1 MHNAESLAE
10 PAVTAPDARR
20 SALFWRT
27 MDIRISFIPLPV
39 YLLLVALVVG
49 LLLCKEIK
57 ADLPTMVAIIGLGG
71 ATCGEIGKRLP
82 FFGKIGGAAIVSAFL
97 PSYLV
102 SLGWVPQDII
112 APVTTFTKSSNFIY
126 LFVSA
131 VVVGSIFTM
140 DRSLIIKGFAKTFV
154 PLLAGSVLALF
165 AGIAVGMICGLELRQ
180 VLFFVIVPVMGG
192 GLGEGAIPLSVGY
205 GEILGMDSGKILAQ
219 FLPVILLGNLCAILA
234 CGALDLLGK
243 RFPQLTGNGRLQM
256 LELPVDDVAH
266 AKDTQAREEQS
277 RFDAQAVNQVI
288 AAGMCAITL
297 YLSGV
302 LLHALFGLPGPVC
315 MLFLAVLLKLGNAVP
330 PQLEAGAQ
338 VLFKFFTTCVTYP
351 LLFANSIAVTH
362 WSELTAAFH
371 IGNVLTIATTVLTL
385 VLTGL
390 VIARKMGMY
399 PIETA
404 IVNGCHSGLGGTG
417 DIAILTAANRM
428 QLLPFAQIST
438 RIGGAITVMGALL
451 ILANLSAG

>member
-1 MHNAESLAE
+1 MHNAESLAT
-10 PAVTAPDARR
+10 PAVAAPDARR
-20 SALFWRT
+20 DGLFWRL

-39 YLLLVALVVG
+39 YLLLLALVVG
-49 LLLCKEIK
+49 LLFTK
-57 ADLPTMVAIIGLGG
+57 ALKPDLPTMVAIIGLGG

-140 DRSLIIKGFAKTFV
+140 DRNLIIKGFAKIFV
-154 PLLAGSVLALF
+154 PLLVGSVLALF
-165 AGIAVGMICGLELRQ
+165 AGIAVGMLCGLELRQ

-219 FLPVILLGNLCAILA
+219 LLPIILLGNLCATMA

-243 RFPQLTGNGRLQM
+243 RFPHLTGNGRLQM
-256 LELPVDDVAH
+256 LELPQDD
-266 AKDTQAREEQS
+266 AKVGVEKEVS
-277 RFDAQAVNQVI
+277 FDGQIVNQVI

-297 YLSGV
+297 YLAGV

-315 MLFLAVLLKLGNAVP
+315 MLFLAVLLKLCNAVP
-330 PQLEAGAQ
+330 QRLEAGAQ

-390 VIARKMGMY
+390 VIGRKMGMY

-451 ILANLSAG
+451 ILANLPAV

>member
-1 MHNAESLAE
+1 MQNVDTLAAAPPQASLFE
-10 PAVTAPDARR
+10 R
-20 SALFWRT
+20 L
-27 MDIRISFIPLPV
+27 MNIRISFIPLPV
-39 YLLLVALVVG
+39 YLVLVG
-49 LLLCKEIK
+49 LVIGLLIEHELKP
-57 ADLPTMVAIIGLGG
+57 DLPTMIAIIGLGG
-71 ATCGEIGKRLP
+71 ATCGELGKRLP
-82 FFGKIGGAAIVSAFL
+82 FIGKIGGAAIVSAFL

-102 SLGWVPQDII
+102 SLGWVPQEII
-112 APVTTFTKSSNFIY
+112 APVTAFTKQSNFIY

-140 DRSLIIKGFAKTFV
+140 DRNLIVKGFAKIFV
-154 PLLAGSVLALF
+154 PLLLGSVLALI
-165 AGIAVGMICGLELRQ
+165 AGVAVGLLCGLPLRQ

-219 FLPVILLGNLCAILA
+219 LLPIILLGNLCAILA

-243 RFPQLTGNGRLQM
+243 RYPSLTGNGRLQM
-256 LELPVDDVAH
+256 AEIANEAVVDEP
-266 AKDTQAREEQS
+266 AKIH
-277 RFDAQAVNQVI
+277 FDGQTINQVI

-297 YLSGV
+297 YLAGV
-302 LLHALFGLPGPVC
+302 LLHALFSLPGPVC
-315 MLFLAVLLKLGNAVP
+315 MLFLAVLLKLANVIPAR
-330 PQLEAGAQ
+330 LETGARL
-338 VLFKFFTTCVTYP
+338 LFQFFTTCVTYP

-362 WSELTAAFH
+362 WSELTAALH

-390 VIARKMGMY
+390 VVARRLNLY
-399 PIETA
+399 PIDTA

-428 QLLPFAQIST
+428 QLLPYAQIST

-451 ILANLSAG
+451 ILASMGPVG

>member
-1 MHNAESLAE
+1 MHNAESLAK
-10 PAVTAPDARR
+10 PAVTAPNARR
-20 SALFWRT
+20 DALFWRL

-39 YLLLVALVVG
+39 YLLLVALVAG

-57 ADLPTMVAIIGLGG
+57 ADLPTMIAIIGLGG

-102 SLGWVPQDII
+102 SLGWVPKDII

-140 DRSLIIKGFAKTFV
+140 DRNLIIKGFAKIFV

-165 AGIAVGMICGLELRQ
+165 AGIAVGLLCGMELRQ

-205 GEILGMDSGKILAQ
+205 GEILGIDSGKILAQ
-219 FLPVILLGNLCAILA
+219 LLPIILLGNLCAILA

-243 RFPQLTGNGRLQM
+243 RFAQLTGNGRLQM
-256 LELPVDDVAH
+256 VELPADDNA
-266 AKDTQAREEQS
+266 QAQEAPT
-277 RFDAQAVNQVI
+277 RFDAHTLNEVI

-297 YLSGV
+297 YLAGV

-315 MLFLAVLLKLGNAVP
+315 MLFLAVLLKLCNAI
-330 PQLEAGAQ
+330 PQPLEVGAQ

-451 ILANLSAG
+451 ILQNLPPA

>member
-1 MHNAESLAE
+1 MPNAETLTRPIA
-10 PAVTAPDARR
+10 AAPQVQHDR
-20 SALFWRT
+20 LFWRL
-27 MDIRISFIPLPV
+27 MDIRISFIPVPV
-39 YLLLVALVVG
+39 YLLLLALVAG
-49 LLLCKEIK
+49 LLLCKELK

-71 ATCGEIGKRLP
+71 ATCAEIGKRLP
-82 FFGKIGGAAIVSAFL
+82 FFGKIGGAAIVSALL

-102 SLGWVPQDII
+102 SLGWVPQEII

-126 LFVSA
+126 LFVSS

-140 DRSLIIKGFAKTFV
+140 DRNLIIKGFAKIFV
-154 PLLAGSVLALF
+154 PLLVGSLLALL
-165 AGIAVGMICGLELRQ
+165 AGVTVGMLCGLELRQ

-219 FLPVILLGNLCAILA
+219 LLPIILLGNLCAILA

-256 LELPVDDVAH
+256 LELPQDESKAGLE
-266 AKDTQAREEQS
+266 AET
-277 RFDAQAVNQVI
+277 RFDAQTVNQAI

-297 YLSGV
+297 YLAGV

-315 MLFLAVLLKLGNAVP
+315 MLFLAVLLKLCNAVP
-330 PQLEAGAQ
+330 ERLENGAR

-371 IGNVLTIATTVLTL
+371 IGNVLTIVTTVLTL

-390 VIARKMGMY
+390 VIARRMGMY

-451 ILANLSAG
+451 ILANLPPA

>member
-1 MHNAESLAE
+1 MHNAESLAT
-10 PAVTAPDARR
+10 PAVAAPDARR
-20 SALFWRT
+20 DGLFWRL

-39 YLLLVALVVG
+39 YLLLLALVVG
-49 LLLCKEIK
+49 LLFTK
-57 ADLPTMVAIIGLGG
+57 ALKPDLPTMVAIIGLGG

-140 DRSLIIKGFAKTFV
+140 DRNLIIKGFAKIFV
-154 PLLAGSVLALF
+154 PLLVGSVLALF
-165 AGIAVGMICGLELRQ
+165 AGIAVGMLCGLELRQ

-219 FLPVILLGNLCAILA
+219 LLPIILLGNLCAIMA

-243 RFPQLTGNGRLQM
+243 RFPHLTGNGRLQM
-256 LELPVDDVAH
+256 LELPQDD
-266 AKDTQAREEQS
+266 AKVGVEKEVS
-277 RFDAQAVNQVI
+277 FDGQIVNQVI

-297 YLSGV
+297 YLAGV

-315 MLFLAVLLKLGNAVP
+315 MLFLAVLLKLCNAVP
-330 PQLEAGAQ
+330 QRLEAGAQ

-390 VIARKMGMY
+390 VIGRKMGMY

-451 ILANLSAG
+451 ILANLPAV

>member
-1 MHNAESLAE
+1 MHSESTLARSGASH
-10 PAVTAPDARR
+10 PAW
-20 SALFWRT
+20 FWRL

-39 YLLLVALVVG
+39 YLALLVLVGSLLALNE
-49 LLLCKEIK
+49 LKP
-57 ADLPTMVAIIGLGG
+57 DLPIMVAVIGLGG
-71 ATCGEIGKRLP
+71 ATCAELGKRIPLL
-82 FFGKIGGAAIVSAFL
+82 GKIGGAAIVSAFL

-102 SLGWVPQDII
+102 SLGWVPASVITPI
-112 APVTTFTKSSNFIY
+112 TSFTKQSNFIY

-140 DRSLIIKGFAKTFV
+140 DRDLIVKGFAKIFL
-154 PLLAGSVLALF
+154 PLALGSVLALA
-165 AGIAVGMICGLELRQ
+165 AGVAVGVACGMPLRQ

-205 GEILGMDSGKILAQ
+205 GEILGLDSGKILAQ
-219 FLPVILLGNLCAILA
+219 LLPIILLGNLVAIIA

-243 RFPQLTGNGRLQM
+243 RFPALTGNGRLQRD
-256 LELPVDDVAH
+256 EVAGE
-266 AKDTQAREEQS
+266 APSGLTAQTQYDSQT
-277 RFDAQAVNQVI
+277 VNYVI
-288 AAGMCAITL
+288 AAGMCAIGL
-297 YLSGV
+297 YLAGV

-315 MLFLAVLLKLGNAVP
+315 MLFLAVLLKLLKAIP
-330 PQLEAGAQ
+330 PRLEEGAR
-338 VLFKFFTTCVTYP
+338 VLFQFFTTCVTYP

-371 IGNVLTIATTVLTL
+371 IGNVLTIATTVLVL
-385 VLTGL
+385 VGTGF
-390 VIARKMGMY
+390 VVARRLGMY
-399 PIETA
+399 PVEAA

-438 RIGGAITVMGALL
+438 RIGGAITVMLALL
-451 ILANLSAG
+451 VLANLGPA

>member
-1 MHNAESLAE
+1 MHNADSLAK
-10 PAVTAPDARR
+10 PSVATPDADRG
-20 SALFWRT
+20 ALFGRL

-39 YLLLVALVVG
+39 YLVLLALVAG
-49 LLLCKEIK
+49 LSLTKELK

-102 SLGWVPQDII
+102 SVGWVPQDII

-126 LFVSA
+126 LFVSS

-140 DRSLIIKGFAKTFV
+140 DRNLIIKGFAKIFV
-154 PLLAGSVLALF
+154 PLLVGSVLALF
-165 AGIAVGMICGLELRQ
+165 AGVAVGMLCGLELRQ

-219 FLPVILLGNLCAILA
+219 LLPIILLGNLCAILA

-243 RFPQLTGNGRLQM
+243 RYPQLTGNGRLQR
-256 LELPVDDVAH
+256 LEVPQDGDKVGVE
-266 AKDTQAREEQS
+266 KET
-277 RFDAQAVNQVI
+277 RFDGQTVNQVI

-297 YLSGV
+297 YLAGV

-315 MLFLAVLLKLGNAVP
+315 MLFLAVLLKLFNAVP
-330 PQLEAGAQ
+330 ERLEAGAQ

-371 IGNVLTIATTVLTL
+371 VGNVLTIVTTVLTL

-451 ILANLSAG
+451 ILANLPPV

>member
-1 MHNAESLAE
+1 MHNAESLAR
-10 PAVTAPDARR
+10 PAVAGSEPRR
-20 SALFWRT
+20 NALFWRL

-39 YLLLVALVVG
+39 YLLLLGLVAG
-49 LLLCKEIK
+49 LLLTKEIK
-57 ADLPTMVAIIGLGG
+57 ADLPTMIAIIGLGG

-97 PSYLV
+97 PSYIV

-112 APVTTFTKSSNFIY
+112 TPVTTFTKSSNFIY

-140 DRSLIIKGFAKTFV
+140 DRNLIIKGFAKIFV
-154 PLLAGSVLALF
+154 PLLVGSVLALL
-165 AGIAVGMICGLELRQ
+165 AGIAVGMLCGLELRQ

-219 FLPVILLGNLCAILA
+219 FLPIILLGNLVAIMA
-234 CGALDLLGK
+234 CGALDLVGK
-243 RFPQLTGNGRLQM
+243 RFPHLTGNGRLQM
-256 LELPVDDVAH
+256 IELPQDDTAPG
-266 AKDTQAREEQS
+266 AEKET
-277 RFDAQAVNQVI
+277 RFDSDTVNQVI

-297 YLSGV
+297 YLAGV

-315 MLFLAVLLKLGNAVP
+315 MLFIGVLLKLCNAVP
-330 PQLEAGAQ
+330 QRLEAGAQ

-371 IGNVLTIATTVLTL
+371 IGNVLTITTTVLTL

-390 VIARKMGMY
+390 VIARKMGMF

-451 ILANLSAG
+451 ILANLPPV

>member
-1 MHNAESLAE
+1 MHNADSLAK
-10 PAVTAPDARR
+10 PAVAAPEAGGNR
-20 SALFWRT
+20 LFWRL

-39 YLLLVALVVG
+39 YLLLAALIAG
-49 LLLCKEIK
+49 LLVCKELK
-57 ADLPTMVAIIGLGG
+57 PDLPTMVAIIGLGG

-112 APVTTFTKSSNFIY
+112 VPVTTFTKSSNFIY
-126 LFVSA
+126 LFVSS

-140 DRSLIIKGFAKTFV
+140 DRNLIIKGFAKIFV
-154 PLLAGSVLALF
+154 PLLLGSVLALI
-165 AGIAVGMICGLELRQ
+165 AGIAVGMLCGLELRQ

-205 GEILGMDSGKILAQ
+205 GEILGLDSGKILAQ
-219 FLPVILLGNLCAILA
+219 LLPIILLGNLCAILA

-243 RFPQLTGNGRLQM
+243 RFPHLTGNGRLQM
-256 LELPVDDVAH
+256 LELPQDEVVPDVE
-266 AKDTQAREEQS
+266 KET
-277 RFDAQAVNQVI
+277 RFDGQTVNQVI

-297 YLSGV
+297 YLAGV
-302 LLHALFGLPGPVC
+302 LLHSLFGLPGPVC
-315 MLFLAVLLKLGNAVP
+315 MLFLAVLLKLCNAIP
-330 PQLEAGAQ
+330 QQLEVGAQ

-451 ILANLSAG
+451 ILANLPPV

>member
-1 MHNAESLAE
+1 MQNVDTLAAAPPQASLFE
-10 PAVTAPDARR
+10 R
-20 SALFWRT
+20 L
-27 MDIRISFIPLPV
+27 MNIRISFIPLPV
-39 YLLLVALVVG
+39 FLVLVGLVVG
-49 LLLCKEIK
+49 LLIEHELKP
-57 ADLPTMVAIIGLGG
+57 DLPTMIAIIGLGG
-71 ATCGEIGKRLP
+71 ATCGELGKRLP
-82 FFGKIGGAAIVSAFL
+82 FIGKIGGAAIVSAFL

-102 SLGWVPQDII
+102 SLGWVPQEII
-112 APVTTFTKSSNFIY
+112 APVTAFTKQSNFIY

-140 DRSLIIKGFAKTFV
+140 DRNLIVKGFAKIFV
-154 PLLAGSVLALF
+154 PLLLGSVLALI
-165 AGIAVGMICGLELRQ
+165 AGVAVGLLCGLPLRQ

-219 FLPVILLGNLCAILA
+219 LLPIILLGNLCAILA

-243 RFPQLTGNGRLQM
+243 RYPSLTGNGRLQM
-256 LELPVDDVAH
+256 AEIADDAVVDEP
-266 AKDTQAREEQS
+266 AKIH
-277 RFDAQAVNQVI
+277 FDGQTINQVI

-297 YLSGV
+297 YLAGV

-315 MLFLAVLLKLGNAVP
+315 MLFLAVLLKLANVIPAR
-330 PQLEAGAQ
+330 LETGARL
-338 VLFKFFTTCVTYP
+338 LFQFFTTCVTYP

-362 WSELTAAFH
+362 WSELTAALH

-390 VIARKMGMY
+390 VVARRLNLY
-399 PIETA
+399 PIDTA

-428 QLLPFAQIST
+428 QLLPYAQIST

-451 ILANLSAG
+451 ILASMGPVG

>member
-10 PAVTAPDARR
+10 PAITVPDARR
-20 SALFWRT
+20 SALFWRL

-39 YLLLVALVVG
+39 YLLLVALVAG

-140 DRSLIIKGFAKTFV
+140 DRNLIIKGFAKIFV

-165 AGIAVGMICGLELRQ
+165 AGIAVGMLCGLELRQ

-219 FLPVILLGNLCAILA
+219 LLPIILLGNLCAIMA

-256 LELPVDDVAH
+256 LELPVDDATQ
-266 AKDTQAREEQS
+266 AKDTQAKEEQS
-277 RFDAQAVNQVI
+277 RFDAQTVNQVI
-288 AAGMCAITL
+288 AAGMCTITL
-297 YLSGV
+297 YLAGV

-330 PQLEAGAQ
+330 PRLEAGAKE
-338 VLFKFFTTCVTYP
+338 LFKFFTTCVTYP

-371 IGNVLTIATTVLTL
+371 IGNVLTIATTILTL

-451 ILANLSAG
+451 ILANLPPV

>member
-1 MHNAESLAE
+1 MHNVDTLAAAPPQASLFE
-10 PAVTAPDARR
+10 R
-20 SALFWRT
+20 L
-27 MDIRISFIPLPV
+27 MNIRISFIPVPL
-39 YLLLVALVVG
+39 YLVLVALVVG
-49 LLLCKEIK
+49 LLIEHELKP
-57 ADLPTMVAIIGLGG
+57 DLPTMIAIIGLGG
-71 ATCGEIGKRLP
+71 ATCGELGKRLP
-82 FFGKIGGAAIVSAFL
+82 FIGKIGGAAIVSAFL

-102 SLGWVPQDII
+102 SLGWVPQEII
-112 APVTTFTKSSNFIY
+112 APVTSFTKQSNFIY

-140 DRSLIIKGFAKTFV
+140 DRNLIVKGFAKIFV
-154 PLLAGSVLALF
+154 PLLLGSVLALI
-165 AGIAVGMICGLELRQ
+165 AGVAVGLLCGLPLRQ

-219 FLPVILLGNLCAILA
+219 LLPIILLGNLCAILA

-243 RFPQLTGNGRLQM
+243 RYPSLTGNGRLQM
-256 LELPVDDVAH
+256 AEIADDAVADQPV
-266 AKDTQAREEQS
+266 KIQ
-277 RFDAQAVNQVI
+277 FDGQTINQVI

-297 YLSGV
+297 YLAGV

-315 MLFLAVLLKLGNAVP
+315 MLFLAVLLKLANVIPAR
-330 PQLEAGAQ
+330 LETGARL
-338 VLFKFFTTCVTYP
+338 LFQFFTTCVTYP

-362 WSELTAAFH
+362 WSELTAALH
-371 IGNVLTIATTVLTL
+371 IGNVLTIASTVLTL

-390 VIARKMGMY
+390 VVARRLNLY
-399 PIETA
+399 PIDTA

-428 QLLPFAQIST
+428 QLLPYAQIST

-451 ILANLSAG
+451 ILANMGPVG

>member
-1 MHNAESLAE
+1 MHNAESLPR
-10 PAVTAPDARR
+10 PAVAVSEPRR
-20 SALFWRT
+20 NALFWRL

-39 YLLLVALVVG
+39 YLLLLGLVAG
-49 LLLCKEIK
+49 LLLTKEIK
-57 ADLPTMVAIIGLGG
+57 ADLPTMIAIIGLGG

-82 FFGKIGGAAIVSAFL
+82 FLGKIGGAAIVSAFL
-97 PSYLV
+97 PSYIV

-112 APVTTFTKSSNFIY
+112 TPVTTFTKSSNFIY

-140 DRSLIIKGFAKTFV
+140 DRNLIIKGFAKIFV
-154 PLLAGSVLALF
+154 PLLVGSVLALL
-165 AGIAVGMICGLELRQ
+165 AGIAVGMLCGLELRQ

-219 FLPVILLGNLCAILA
+219 FLPIILLGNLMAIMA
-234 CGALDLLGK
+234 CGALDLVGK
-243 RFPQLTGNGRLQM
+243 RFPHLTGNGRLQM
-256 LELPVDDVAH
+256 IELPQN
-266 AKDTQAREEQS
+266 DTAPGTDKET
-277 RFDAQAVNQVI
+277 RFDGDTVNQVI

-297 YLSGV
+297 YLAGV

-315 MLFLAVLLKLGNAVP
+315 MLFIAVLLKLCNAVP
-330 PQLEAGAQ
+330 QRLEVGAQ

-390 VIARKMGMY
+390 VIARKMGMF

-438 RIGGAITVMGALL
+438 RIGGAITVMAALL
-451 ILANLSAG
+451 ILANLPPV

>member
-1 MHNAESLAE
+1 MHNVDTLVAAPAQASLFE
-10 PAVTAPDARR
+10 R
-20 SALFWRT
+20 L
-27 MDIRISFIPLPV
+27 MNIRISFIPLPV
-39 YLLLVALVVG
+39 YLVLVALVAG
-49 LLLCKEIK
+49 LLIEHELKP
-57 ADLPTMVAIIGLGG
+57 DLPTMIAIIGLGG
-71 ATCGEIGKRLP
+71 ATCGELGKRLP
-82 FFGKIGGAAIVSAFL
+82 LFGKIGGAAIVSAFL

-102 SLGWVPQDII
+102 SLGWVPQEII
-112 APVTTFTKSSNFIY
+112 APVTSFTKSSNFIY

-140 DRSLIIKGFAKTFV
+140 DRNLIVKGFAKIFV
-154 PLLAGSVLALF
+154 PLLLGSVLALI
-165 AGIAVGMICGLELRQ
+165 AGTAVGLLCGLPLRQ

-205 GEILGMDSGKILAQ
+205 GEILGLDSGKILAQ
-219 FLPVILLGNLCAILA
+219 LLPIILLGNLCAILA

-243 RFPQLTGNGRLQM
+243 RYPSLTGNGRLQM
-256 LELPVDDVAH
+256 AQSTDLKPADEPVEV
-266 AKDTQAREEQS
+266 Q
-277 RFDAQAVNQVI
+277 FDGQTLNQVI
-288 AAGMCAITL
+288 AAGLCAITL
-297 YLSGV
+297 YLAGV

-315 MLFLAVLLKLGNAVP
+315 MLFLAVLLKLANIIP
-330 PQLEAGAQ
+330 TPLETGAR
-338 VLFKFFTTCVTYP
+338 VLFQFFTRCVTYP

-362 WSELTAAFH
+362 WSELTAALH

-390 VIARKMGMY
+390 VVARRLNMY
-399 PIETA
+399 PIDTA

-428 QLLPFAQIST
+428 QLLPYAQIST

-451 ILANLSAG
+451 ILANMGPAG

>member
-1 MHNAESLAE
+1 MHNAESLAT
-10 PAVTAPDARR
+10 PAVAAPDARR
-20 SALFWRT
+20 DGLFWRL

-39 YLLLVALVVG
+39 YLLLLALVVG
-49 LLLCKEIK
+49 LLFTK
-57 ADLPTMVAIIGLGG
+57 ALKPDLPTMVAIIGLGG

-140 DRSLIIKGFAKTFV
+140 DRNLIIKGFAKIFV
-154 PLLAGSVLALF
+154 PLLVGSVLALF
-165 AGIAVGMICGLELRQ
+165 AGIAVGMLCGLELRQ

-205 GEILGMDSGKILAQ
+205 GEILGMNSGKILAQ
-219 FLPVILLGNLCAILA
+219 LLPIILLGNLCAIMA

-243 RFPQLTGNGRLQM
+243 RFPHLTGNGRLQM
-256 LELPVDDVAH
+256 LELPRDD
-266 AKDTQAREEQS
+266 AKVGVEKEVS
-277 RFDAQAVNQVI
+277 FDGQIVNQVI

-297 YLSGV
+297 YLAGV

-315 MLFLAVLLKLGNAVP
+315 MLFLAVLLKLCNAVP
-330 PQLEAGAQ
+330 QRLEAGAQ

-390 VIARKMGMY
+390 VIGRKMGMY

-451 ILANLSAG
+451 ILANLPAV

>member
-1 MHNAESLAE
+1 MHDAESLAK
-10 PAVTAPDARR
+10 PAVTAPNARR
-20 SALFWRT
+20 DALFWRL

-39 YLLLVALVVG
+39 YLLLVALVAG

-57 ADLPTMVAIIGLGG
+57 ADLPTMIAIIGLGG

-102 SLGWVPQDII
+102 SLGWVPKDIV

-140 DRSLIIKGFAKTFV
+140 DRNLIIKGFAKIFV

-165 AGIAVGMICGLELRQ
+165 AGIAVGLLCGMELRQ

-205 GEILGMDSGKILAQ
+205 GEILGIDSGKILAQ
-219 FLPVILLGNLCAILA
+219 LLPIILLGNLCAILA

-243 RFPQLTGNGRLQM
+243 RFAQLTGNGRLQM
-256 LELPVDDVAH
+256 VELPADDNA
-266 AKDTQAREEQS
+266 QAQEAPT
-277 RFDAQAVNQVI
+277 RFDARTLNEVI

-297 YLSGV
+297 YLAGV

-315 MLFLAVLLKLGNAVP
+315 MLFLAVLLKLCNAI
-330 PQLEAGAQ
+330 PQPLEVGAQ

-385 VLTGL
+385 MLTGL

-404 IVNGCHSGLGGTG
+404 IINGCHSGLGGTG

-451 ILANLSAG
+451 ILQNLPPA